1 MASEAPPATPSTG
14 LFAVAY
20 PERLLSPDE
29 RVIRAFRPH
38 WLALIGPISWTL
50 VVVAIV
56 VAALIWL
63 EDPSRRIVVAGLL
76 VIWLVASIRTVLDWY
91 TTQHVITN
99 ERVIYRAGVLSRRG
113 KEIPL
118 EVINDVAFSQT
129 LVERVFRSGDLL
141 IESAGE
147 MGQSRYSDI
156 RDPEGLQ
163 SLIYRVRE
171 ERMTNMRGTG
181 SSSTAGELE
190 TLARLRDQGVI
201 SDSEFEAQKRKL
213 LGDG

>member
-1 MASEAPPATPSTG
+1 VG
-14 LFAVAY
+14 Y

-29 RVIRAFRPH
+29 KVIRTFRPH
-38 WLALIGPISWTL
+38 WLALVGPVAWA
-50 VVVAIV
+50 VVAI
-56 VAALIWL
+56 AAIVTSLML
-63 EDPSRRIVVAGLL
+63 LDDPVGWIAAVGVL
-76 VIWLVASIRTVLDWY
+76 VIWIAVSIRRLFDWL

-99 ERVIYRAGVLSRRG
+99 ERVIYRAGVFSRRG

-129 LVERVFRSGDLL
+129 PLERIFRSGDLL

-163 SLIYRVRE
+163 SLIYQVRE
-171 ERMTNMRGTG
+171 VRMQEMRGTG
-181 SSSTAGELE
+181 ERSAAAELE
-190 TLARLRDQGVI
+190 ALARLRDNGI
-201 SDSEFEAQKRKL
+201 LTDAEFETQKRKL
-213 LGDG
+213 LGDVADT